1 LQSLT
6 FPAYFY
12 QLGLTDT
19 QAQLVTSDDSGI
31 VVFDL
36 LTQETYVT
44 FPDDDLPLADQ
55 S

>member
-1 LQSLT
+1 MQPLT

-12 QLGLTDT
+12 QLGLTDA

-36 LTQETYVT
+36 LTQETYVK